1 MVRLDSLGLSDS
13 DNEDSPAPAPKAAH
27 KSSGKAVVRTPARAP
42 VLHDTSPTSEA
53 DDDEHGTLLAN
64 VMEQLS
70 KRKGDSGKLTKQ
82 VDAAVKRSRAEMIE
96 STAASREEFE
106 GVKRA
111 AEEAIRAD
119 AAKLEAATREFD
131 KEAAEVARA
140 IADLIK
146 RNKASRKGVQRAHAS
161 AKTACS
167 AVLEKHQQACAATVA
182 KTGRVVSK
190 IQKRRLPLEHLAN
203 QVVGWTESLEKDL
216 GED

>member
-1 MVRLDSLGLSDS
+1 MDI
-13 DNEDSPAPAPKAAH
+13 E
-27 KSSGKAVVRTPARAP
+27 P
-42 VLHDTSPTSEA
+42 VLSEAAPSQTSPLS
-53 DDDEHGTLLAN
+53 LL
-64 VMEQLS
+64 LH
-70 KRKGDSGKLTKQ
+70 R
-82 VDAAVKRSRAEMIE
+82 
-96 STAASREEFE
+96 
-106 GVKRA
+106 
-111 AEEAIRAD
+111 
-119 AAKLEAATREFD
+119 FD
-131 KEAAEVARA
+131 KEAAEAAGA

-167 AVLEKHQQACAATVA
+167 AVLKKHQQACAATVA